1 MTDALH
7 FPLMFSRNGL
17 DPIAELGERRA
28 TEPVSKLELPFGITA
43 WLVTGYDA
51 AKEVLGDPAS
61 FSNAFGNLT
70 TSGTDDEQDPGGLGM
85 TDPPYHTRL
94 RKMLTPEFTMRRLNR
109 LKPRIVEIVDQQL
122 DAIEQAGQPADLVE
136 TFAMPIPSLV
146 ICELLGVPYADREG
160 FQALS
165 TARFDLGD
173 DSPLDVIGT
182 SLDYLQGLVVAE
194 RANPGEGLLGMLIRE
209 HGDDIN
215 DRELAGLADGL
226 LTGGHETTASSLSLG
241 ALALMQSPEYFA
253 RLGAADDATAHLA
266 VEELLRY
273 LTVVQVAFPRFSKT
287 EVVIG
292 GQQIPAGALV
302 LVSLSAADRDA
313 VLAESRA
320 ARTRTWRRSTPPARP
335 PRTWRSATASTVV
348 SAPSWP
354 GWNCGSRSRRSPGD
368 SRPCGRRCRWTSSA
382 SATRRLSTARR
393 RCRSSGSR
401 RVRFWTRAGQ
411 PGNRSAQNCR

>member
-7 FPLMFSRNGL
+7 FPLMFSRDGL
-17 DPIAELGERRA
+17 DPIAELGARRTA
-28 TEPVSKLELPFGITA
+28 EPVSKLELPFGITA
-43 WLVTGYDA
+43 WLVTGYPA
-51 AKEVLGDPAS
+51 AKEVLGDATS

-70 TSGTDDEQDPGGLGM
+70 SSGTDDEQDPGGLGM

-94 RKMLTPEFTMRRLNR
+94 RKMLTPEFTMRRLQR
-109 LKPRIVEIVDQQL
+109 LTPRIEAIVDGQL
-122 DAIEQAGQPADLVE
+122 DAIEQAGQPADLVDL
-136 TFAMPIPSLV
+136 FAMPIPSLV

-182 SLDYLQGLVVAE
+182 SLDYLQTLVVKE
-194 RANPGEGLLGMLIRE
+194 RANPGDGLLGMLIRE
-209 HGDDIN
+209 HGDEIS

-226 LTGGHETTASSLSLG
+226 LTGGHETTAASLSLG
-241 ALALMQSPEYFA
+241 VLALIQSPEYFVA
-253 RLGAADDATAHLA
+253 LGDADDDTVHRA

-273 LTVVQVAFPRFSKT
+273 LTVVQVAFPRFSRT

-313 VLAESRA
+313 VLSNGSQPSMEKFSP
-320 ARTRTWRRSTPPARP
+320 TRTPTSHLAFGYGIHRCVGAELARVELRIAFPA
-335 PRTWRSATASTVV
+335 
-348 SAPSWP
+348 
-354 GWNCGSRSRRSPGD
+354 
-368 SRPCGRRCRWTSSA
+368 
-382 SATRRLSTARR
+382 LARR
-393 RCRSSGSR
+393 FPTMRPAVAMKDLKFRNSSI
-401 RVRFWTRAGQ
+401 VY
-411 PGNRSAQNCR
+411 SAETMPVIW

>member
-7 FPLMFSRNGL
+7 FPLLFSRDGL
-17 DPIAELGERRA
+17 DPIAEIGERRA
-28 TEPVSKLELPFGITA
+28 AEPVSKLELPFGITA

-51 AKEVLGDPAS
+51 AKEVLGDATS

-70 TSGTDDEQDPGGLGM
+70 SAGSDDEQDPGGLGM

-94 RKMLTPEFTMRRLNR
+94 RRMLTPEFTMRRLQR
-109 LKPRIVEIVDQQL
+109 LKPRIVAIVDQQL
-122 DAIEQAGQPADLVE
+122 DAIEQAGQPADLVDL
-136 TFAMPIPSLV
+136 FAMPIPSLV
-146 ICELLGVPYADREG
+146 ICELLGVPYEDREG

-182 SLDYLQGLVVAE
+182 SLDYLQGLVVAQ
-194 RANPGEGLLGMLIRE
+194 RADPGDGLLGMLIRE

-253 RLGAADDATAHLA
+253 RLGSADEETAHLA

-273 LTVVQVAFPRFSKT
+273 LTVVQVAFPRFSRT
-287 EVVIG
+287 EVTIG
-292 GQQIPAGALV
+292 GQEIPAGALV

-313 VLAESRA
+313 VLGNGSQPSMETFDPTRPATSHLAFGYGIHRCVGAEL
-320 ARTRTWRRSTPPARP
+320 ARMELRIAFPA
-335 PRTWRSATASTVV
+335 
-348 SAPSWP
+348 
-354 GWNCGSRSRRSPGD
+354 
-368 SRPCGRRCRWTSSA
+368 
-382 SATRRLSTARR
+382 LARR
-393 RCRSSGSR
+393 FPTMRPAVPMEELRFRSSSI
-401 RVRFWTRAGQ
+401 VY
-411 PGNRSAQNCR
+411 SAETMPVVW

>member
-7 FPLMFSRNGL
+7 FPLMFSRDGL
-17 DPIAELGERRA
+17 DPIAELRERRE

-51 AKEVLGDPAS
+51 AKQVLADSKS

-70 TSGTDDEQDPGGLGM
+70 SAGTDDEQDPGGLGM

-109 LKPRIVEIVDQQL
+109 LGPRIEAIVEQQL
-122 DAIEQAGQPADLVE
+122 DAIEAAGQGADLVDL
-136 TFAMPIPSLV
+136 FAMPIPSLV
-146 ICELLGVPYADREG
+146 ICELLGVPYEDREG

-182 SLDYLQGLVVAE
+182 SLDYLQTLVVKE
-194 RANPGEGLLGMLIRE
+194 RANPGEGLLGMLVRE
-209 HGDDIN
+209 HGDDIT

-241 ALALMQSPEYFA
+241 ALALMQSPEYFR
-253 RLGAADDATAHLA
+253 RLGSADEQTVHLA

-273 LTVVQVAFPRFSKT
+273 LTVVQVAFPRFSKA
-287 EVVIG
+287 EVEIG
-292 GQQIPAGALV
+292 GQQIPAGSLV
-302 LVSLSAADRDA
+302 LVSLSAADRDP
-313 VLAESRA
+313 VLAA
-320 ARTRTWRRSTPPARP
+320 STDAGVSMEHFDPARP
-335 PRTWRSATASTVV
+335 ATSHLAF
-348 SAPSWP
+348 
-354 GWNCGSRSRRSPGD
+354 GYGIH
-368 SRPCGRRCRWTSSA
+368 RCVGAELARMELRVA
-382 SATRRLSTARR
+382 FPALARR
-393 RCRSSGSR
+393 FPAMRPAVRIDELEFRNSSI
-401 RVRFWTRAGQ
+401 VY
-411 PGNRSAQNCR
+411 SAVTLPVTW

>member
-7 FPLMFSRNGL
+7 FPLMFSRDGL
-17 DPIAELGERRA
+17 DPIAELGARR
-28 TEPVSKLELPFGITA
+28 TDEPVSKLELPFGITA
-43 WLVTGYDA
+43 WLVTGYPA
-51 AKEVLGDPAS
+51 AKEVLGDATS

-70 TSGTDDEQDPGGLGM
+70 SGGTDDEQDPGGLGM

-94 RKMLTPEFTMRRLNR
+94 RKMLTPEFTMRRLQR
-109 LKPRIVEIVDQQL
+109 LGPRIEAIVDGQL

-136 TFAMPIPSLV
+136 LFAMPIPSLV

-182 SLDYLQGLVVAE
+182 SLDYLQTLVVKE

-209 HGDDIN
+209 HGDEIS

-226 LTGGHETTASSLSLG
+226 LTGGHETTAASLSLG
-241 ALALMQSPEYFA
+241 VLALLQSPEYFA
-253 RLGAADDATAHLA
+253 ALGDADDDTVHRA

-273 LTVVQVAFPRFSKT
+273 LTVVQVAFPRFSRT
-287 EVVIG
+287 EVMIG

-313 VLAESRA
+313 VLGNDSQLSMEGFSPTRPATSHLAFGYGIHRCVGAEL
-320 ARTRTWRRSTPPARP
+320 ARVELRIAFPA
-335 PRTWRSATASTVV
+335 
-348 SAPSWP
+348 
-354 GWNCGSRSRRSPGD
+354 
-368 SRPCGRRCRWTSSA
+368 
-382 SATRRLSTARR
+382 LARR
-393 RCRSSGSR
+393 FPTMRPAIPMKDLKFRNSSI
-401 RVRFWTRAGQ
+401 VY
-411 PGNRSAQNCR
+411 SAETMPVIW

>member
-7 FPLMFSRNGL
+7 FPLMFSRDGL
-17 DPIAELGERRA
+17 DPIAELGARR
-28 TEPVSKLELPFGITA
+28 TDEPVSKLELPFGITA
-43 WLVTGYDA
+43 WLVTGYPA
-51 AKEVLGDPAS
+51 AKEVLGDATS

-70 TSGTDDEQDPGGLGM
+70 SGGTDDEQDPGGLGM

-94 RKMLTPEFTMRRLNR
+94 RKMLTPEFTMRRLQR
-109 LKPRIVEIVDQQL
+109 LGPRIEAIVDGQL
-122 DAIEQAGQPADLVE
+122 DVIEQAGQPADLVDL
-136 TFAMPIPSLV
+136 FAMPIPSLV

-182 SLDYLQGLVVAE
+182 SLDYLQTLVVKE

-209 HGDDIN
+209 HGDEIS

-226 LTGGHETTASSLSLG
+226 LTGGHETTAASLSLG
-241 ALALMQSPEYFA
+241 VLALLQSPEYFA
-253 RLGAADDATAHLA
+253 ALGDADDDTVHRA

-273 LTVVQVAFPRFSKT
+273 LTVVQVAFPRFSRT
-287 EVVIG
+287 EVVIR

-313 VLAESRA
+313 MLGNDSQPSMEDFSP
-320 ARTRTWRRSTPPARP
+320 TRP
-335 PRTWRSATASTVV
+335 PTSHLAF
-348 SAPSWP
+348 
-354 GWNCGSRSRRSPGD
+354 GYGIH
-368 SRPCGRRCRWTSSA
+368 RCVGAELARVELRIA
-382 SATRRLSTARR
+382 FPALARR
-393 RCRSSGSR
+393 FPTMRPAIPMKDLKFRNSSI
-401 RVRFWTRAGQ
+401 VY
-411 PGNRSAQNCR
+411 SAETMPVIW

>member
-7 FPLMFSRNGL
+7 FPLMFSRDGL
-17 DPIAELGERRA
+17 DPIAELGERRT

-43 WLVTGYDA
+43 WLVTGYEA
-51 AKEVLGDPAS
+51 SKEVLGDATA

-94 RKMLTPEFTMRRLNR
+94 RKMLTPEFTMRRLQR
-109 LKPRIVEIVDQQL
+109 LKPRIVAIVDQQL
-122 DAIEQAGQPADLVE
+122 DAIERAGQPADLVDL
-136 TFAMPIPSLV
+136 FAMPIPSLV
-146 ICELLGVPYADREG
+146 ICELLGVPYEDREG

-182 SLDYLQGLVVAE
+182 SLDYLQGLVVKE

-209 HGDDIN
+209 HGDDIS

-241 ALALMQSPEYFA
+241 ALALMQSPEYYA
-253 RLGAADDATAHLA
+253 HLGSADDQTVHLA

-273 LTVVQVAFPRFSKT
+273 LTVVQVAFPRFSRT

-292 GQQIPAGALV
+292 GQEIPAGALV

-313 VLAESRA
+313 ALAAGPAGRHPDMDSFDPTRPASSHIAFGYGIHRCVGAELARMELRIAFPALARRFPTMRPA
-320 ARTRTWRRSTPPARP
+320 ASMEEISFRSTSIVY
-335 PRTWRSATASTVV
+335 SAETMPVI
-348 SAPSWP
+348 W
-354 GWNCGSRSRRSPGD
+354 
-368 SRPCGRRCRWTSSA
+368 
-382 SATRRLSTARR
+382 
-393 RCRSSGSR
+393 
-401 RVRFWTRAGQ
+401 
-411 PGNRSAQNCR
+411 

>member
-7 FPLMFSRNGL
+7 FPWMFSRAGL

-51 AKEVLGDPAS
+51 AKEVLGDATS

-94 RKMLTPEFTMRRLNR
+94 RKMLTPEFTMRRLQR
-109 LKPRIVEIVDQQL
+109 LKPRVEAIVDGQL
-122 DAIEQAGQPADLVE
+122 DAIERAGQPADLVE
-136 TFAMPIPSLV
+136 LFAMPIPSLV
-146 ICELLGVPYADREG
+146 ICELLGVPYEDRDG

-182 SLDYLQGLVVAE
+182 SLDYLQGLVVKE

-209 HGDDIN
+209 HGDDIS

-241 ALALMQSPEYFA
+241 ALALMQSPDYYA
-253 RLGAADDATAHLA
+253 RLGSADDETAHLA

-273 LTVVQVAFPRFSKT
+273 LTVVQVAFPRFSRT
-287 EVVIG
+287 EVTIG
-292 GQQIPAGALV
+292 GQPIPAGALV

-313 VLAESRA
+313 VLGGGVGPDMDTFDPTRPATSHLAFGYGIHRCVGAEL
-320 ARTRTWRRSTPPARP
+320 ARMELRIAFPA
-335 PRTWRSATASTVV
+335 
-348 SAPSWP
+348 
-354 GWNCGSRSRRSPGD
+354 
-368 SRPCGRRCRWTSSA
+368 
-382 SATRRLSTARR
+382 LARR
-393 RCRSSGSR
+393 FPSMRPAVDMADMRFRSSSI
-401 RVRFWTRAGQ
+401 VY
-411 PGNRSAQNCR
+411 SAETMPVVW